1 MAEFG
6 EVTLSLLK
14 GFAQNCQIFL
24 YTLIAALPLGLIIT
38 FGSMAKFRPVRYVAR
53 AFVWIIRGTWKR
65 YSKRSAS
72 SLNPILVQDVYTFF

>member
-38 FGSMAKFRPVRYVAR
+38 FGSMAKFRPIKYL
-53 AFVWIIRGTWKR
+53 
-65 YSKRSAS
+65 
-72 SLNPILVQDVYTFF
+72 SLIHI